1 MYDAARPY
9 RRRPPSTA
17 HARAWWWTG
26 WLAVLFALVTPASVH
41 GAEPAARIEG
51 HHALGLSEG
60 QTATFDA
67 LLLEAISKGADEA
80 GVEARE
86 DASAV
91 LRVSISWADDRQ
103 IDYEGQI
110 LVVDGEQELAIRGF
124 GCRMCGTEQLFDRV
138 RSEVVLA
145 LGRVTWPEPEP
156 EADAAAAIS
165 PADDTN
171 AASDDA
177 SPRGRRPMFIAGV
190 AVAGVGLG
198 AMVTGAVLATRDDRI
213 ELRPEDPMGPVY
225 AKTLR
230 PPGIGLLI
238 AGAGAMAIGTTLVVV
253 DLVRH
258 RRRAVALSPAVGP
271 GLAGLSVQGRF

>member
-1 MYDAARPY
+1 MAI
-9 RRRPPSTA
+9 
-17 HARAWWWTG
+17 
-26 WLAVLFALVTPASVH
+26 LFAVITPSVVH
-41 GAEPAARIEG
+41 GAEPAARIDG
-51 HHALGLSEG
+51 HQELGLAEG
-60 QTATFDA
+60 QTATFEA
-67 LLLEAISKGADEA
+67 LLLEAITKGAAEA
-80 GVEARE
+80 GVEVRD

-156 EADAAAAIS
+156 EADAPDTMS
-165 PADDTN
+165 PADDTS
-171 AASDDA
+171 AAADDA
-177 SPRGRRPMFIAGV
+177 SWPRRRPMFIAGV
-190 AVAGVGLG
+190 AAAGVGLG
-198 AMVTGAVLATRDDRI
+198 AIVTGAVLATRDDQL
-213 ELRPEDPMGPVY
+213 ELRPEDPMGPIY

-238 AGAGAMAIGTTLVVV
+238 GGAGAVAIGTALVVV

-258 RRRAVALSPAVGP
+258 RRRAVALSPAAGP
-271 GLAGLSVQGRF
+271 GFVGLTMQGRF